1 MKILLM
7 KWGTFNE
14 EMLHKN
20 LVTMGHQVD
29 VLEGRPKEYDE
40 DPVFTYEMMRKMAE
54 STFEA
59 VFSYDF
65 FPVVSDICQLRKC
78 LYLAWVFD
86 CPHST
91 LFSKSVF
98 NEGNRIFSFD
108 RAMYQELV
116 QYGVKNI
123 FHLELAVDTEMFRN
137 QIHQAGEAKNLQY
150 QSELS
155 FVGGMY
161 TGEYNFYDQIKF
173 LPEYMK
179 GYLEGII
186 ASQEKIYGY
195 NFVSELLSE
204 KIMVEL
210 KQYVKFDFGEK
221 YFIPDQNVIA
231 NMLNKKVT
239 VLERREALKL
249 LSKEYN
255 VDLYSGA
262 AVESLPLV
270 NYKGCVDYMTEMPLV
285 FHNSKMNLNIT
296 LRSITSGI
304 PLRALDIMAC
314 GGFLLSN
321 YQPELAEN
329 FVDGEELVLYTGMDD
344 LLRKVDYYMNHKEER
359 EKIAKA
365 GYEKIKNEFS
375 YQKKLNQLFSM
386 L

>member
-1 MKILLM
+1 MKILFM

-20 LVTMGHQVD
+20 LVTMGHQV
-29 VLEGRPKEYDE
+29 VLFEGRPKEYDE
-40 DPVFTYEMMRKMAE
+40 DPVFTYEMIRKMTE
-54 STFEA
+54 STCEA

-98 NEGNRIFSFD
+98 NEVNRIFSFD

-123 FHLELAVDTEMFRN
+123 FHLELAVDTEMFGN
-137 QIHQAGEAKNLQY
+137 QINQAGEIQKKQY
-150 QSELS
+150 QSDLS

-173 LPEYMK
+173 LPEYVK

-204 KIMVEL
+204 EIMGEM
-210 KQYVKFDFGEK
+210 KQYVKFNFGEK
-221 YFIPDQNVIA
+221 YFIPDRNVIA

-239 VLERREALKL
+239 VLERREVLKL

-262 AVESLPLV
+262 AVENLSRV
-270 NYKGCVDYMTEMPLV
+270 NYKGYVDYKTEMPLV
-285 FHNSKMNLNIT
+285 FRNSKINLNIT

-329 FVDGEELVLYTGMDD
+329 FVDGEELVLYTGMED
-344 LLRKVDYYMNHKEER
+344 LLWKVDYYLKHKEER

-365 GYEKIKNEFS
+365 GYKKIINEFS
-375 YQKKLNQLFSM
+375 YQKKLKQLFS
-386 L
+386 LL

>member
-1 MKILLM
+1 M

-20 LVTMGHQVD
+20 MVNMGHQVE
-29 VLEGRPKEYDE
+29 LFEGRPAEYNE
-40 DPVFTYEMMRKMAE
+40 DLAFTYKMNLKINE
-54 STFEA
+54 SACEA
-59 VFSYDF
+59 VFSFDF
-65 FPVVSDICQLRKC
+65 FPIVSDICQMKGC
-78 LYLAWVFD
+78 LYLSWVFD

-98 NEGNRIFSFD
+98 NEVNRIFSFD
-108 RAMYQELV
+108 RDMYQELI
-116 QYGVKNI
+116 QYGIKNI

-137 QIHQAGEAKNLQY
+137 QIDQAGEGGKSRY

-161 TGEYNFYDQIKF
+161 TGEYNFYDQIQF
-173 LPEYMK
+173 LPEYTK

-186 ASQEKIYGY
+186 TSQEKIYGY
-195 NFVSELLSE
+195 NFIKELLSE
-204 KIMVEL
+204 EIMVNMR
-210 KQYVKFDFGEK
+210 QYVKFDFGEN
-221 YFIPDQNVIA
+221 YFIPDRNVIA

-239 VLERREALKL
+239 VLERREVLKL
-249 LSKEYN
+249 LSEKYN
-255 VDLYSGA
+255 VNLFSRA
-262 AVESLPLV
+262 AVEDLPRV
-270 NYKGCVDYMTEMPLV
+270 NNRGCVDYKTEMPLV
-285 FHNSKMNLNIT
+285 FHYSKINLNIT

-329 FVDGEELVLYTGMDD
+329 FIDGEEIVLYTGMDD
-344 LLRKVDYYMNHKEER
+344 LLKKVDYYLKHNEER
-359 EKIAKA
+359 EKIARA

-375 YQKKLNQLFSM
+375 YQKKLNQLFS
-386 L
+386 LL